1 MTLDVRGH
9 AWRVGV
15 CLHPLVVRQCGTGTW
30 LEDRDQDRD
39 DRDEADHHPRQHRI
53 AAHERAA
60 VEGLALGGEVIDLA
74 GAGADRRA
82 QPIDPLVQVGE
93 LGAIDPVEVDERAE
107 GDQPA
112 LDLAVGAL
120 QLAVLAPELGVERW
134 VVCGQSF
141 GAGLAT
147 QYALEKP
154 ERVMG
159 LIITNS
165 ISAFSPKGDP
175 ERAAT
180 QAERARTIEAGGKKA
195 LEELRI
201 HPRHAKRFPEDI
213 KAEMVADADRI
224 APEGILRSIAL
235 TSPSLSIADRLGEIR
250 VPTLLVNGIW
260 EKRFQPMRERAASLI
275 PGVTVVDLP
284 AGHSVN
290 IEAAEGFDQAVAA
303 FVGRLRA

>member
-1 MTLDVRGH
+1 MTPYHEVHDDGH
-9 AWRVGV
+9 GPYLLMVHGFLSSRVQWRINLPALKQVARPV
-15 CLHPLVVRQCGTGTW
+15 L
-30 LEDRDQDRD
+30 LELLSHGRSPAP
-39 DRDEADHHPRQHRI
+39 EAPAAYAVEAYI
-53 AAHERAA
+53 AAFE
-60 VEGLALGGEVIDLA
+60 
-74 GAGADRRA
+74 
-82 QPIDPLVQVGE
+82 
-93 LGAIDPVEVDERAE
+93 AIRTK
-107 GDQPA
+107 
-112 LDLAVGAL
+112 
-120 QLAVLAPELGVERW
+120 LGVERW

-147 QYALEKP
+147 QYALEMP

-180 QAERARTIEAGGKKA
+180 QKERARSIEAGGKAA
-195 LEELRI
+195 LEALRI

-224 APEGILRSIAL
+224 PPEGILRSISL
-235 TSPSLSIADRLGEIR
+235 TSPSLSIADRLAEIR
-250 VPTLLVNGIW
+250 VPTLLVNGFW
-260 EKRFQPMRERAASLI
+260 EKRFQPMRERAGKLI

-290 IEAAEGFDQAVAA
+290 IEAAEGFDRAVTE
-303 FVGRLRA
+303 FVSRLPA